1 MFANYSGSTAIP
13 GSLVAWPS
21 NPSGDETIQ
30 TDLNSSTTLNGWV
43 TSNSGTSG
51 AHNGVT
57 WMKGTSSSQVVI
69 TGQLIF
75 IELKMVIIATKLTLG
90 LLGPVANL
98 LQQKQLILKLLLKNL
113 ASLDWLGD
121 AS

>member
-1 MFANYSGSTAIP
+1 
-13 GSLVAWPS
+13 
-21 NPSGDETIQ
+21 
-30 TDLNSSTTLNGWV
+30 
-43 TSNSGTSG
+43 
-51 AHNGVT
+51 
-57 WMKGTSSSQVVI
+57 
-69 TGQLIF
+69 
-75 IELKMVIIATKLTLG
+75 MVIIATKLTLG